1 MTGLAEELLLLALDD
16 EKGKVSMNA
25 STTLDTALAG
35 AHLIELVET
44 GRLNMQDEKHVEVLD
59 ESPTGDGA
67 LDVSLVT
74 VAEARSRKVSSLIPK
89 MTKGLRNRL
98 LAQLVGQGALREEK
112 SKVLGLFTRTS
123 YPEQDGA
130 AEAAVRR
137 RLRAAILEDAPGD
150 GRIAALAAIIEAADL
165 EWLILDRQE
174 RKASKGRMK
183 ELAAGENLNPA
194 ISSAV
199 DSVNAAAMAAIV
211 AATASS
217 AAACSAASSSSSC

>member
-1 MTGLAEELLLLALDD
+1 MTSLAEELLLLALDD

-35 AHLIELVET
+35 AQLIELVQL
-44 GRLNMQDEKHVEVLD
+44 GRLSMQDEKSVEVLD
-59 ESPTGDGA
+59 ESPTGDAA
-67 LDVSLVT
+67 LDASLTTLV
-74 VAEARSRKVSSLIPK
+74 EARSRKASSLIPK
-89 MTKGLRNRL
+89 MTKGLRDRL
-98 LAQLVGQGALREEK
+98 LAQLVERGALREEK
-112 SKVLGLFTRTS
+112 SKVLGLFTRTT
-123 YPEQDGA
+123 YPEQDGS
-130 AEAAVRR
+130 AEAQVRR

-150 GRIAALAAIIEAADL
+150 GRVAALAAIIEAADL

-183 ELAAGENLNPA
+183 ELAAGEHLNPA

-199 DSVNAAAMAAIV
+199 DSVNAAAMTAIV

-217 AAACSAASSSSSC
+217 AAACSASASSSSC